1 MVCIG
6 VLIKEKEIIVDW
18 ILGMQACGLLFTFQQ
33 LKLYVVKFTQIQPTP
48 FQGGLLG
55 YSWWFR
61 FKCKHLELSIRF
73 AKGLKVYRA

>member
-55 YSWWFR
+55 YS
-61 FKCKHLELSIRF
+61 
-73 AKGLKVYRA
+73 